1 MWLGR
6 VITLVLVLRHSN
18 ENHSKKKKMLLV
30 IFIPKANE
38 VSDVLLI
45 FNKQNAFIWKEN
57 EGSSLTM
64 TTTTTIFFLQAVKI
78 KANTVYDNNIT
89 MI

>member
-1 MWLGR
+1 
-6 VITLVLVLRHSN
+6 
-18 ENHSKKKKMLLV
+18 MLLV

-45 FNKQNAFIWKEN
+45 FNKQIAFIWKEN
-57 EGSSLTM
+57 EESSLTM
-64 TTTTTIFFLQAVKI
+64 TTTTTIFFFLQAVKI
-78 KANTVYDNNIT
+78 RANTAYDNNIT

>member
-1 MWLGR
+1 
-6 VITLVLVLRHSN
+6 
-18 ENHSKKKKMLLV
+18 MLLLIA

-45 FNKQNAFIWKEN
+45 FNKQTAFIWKEN
-57 EGSSLTM
+57 QGSSL
-64 TTTTTIFFLQAVKI
+64 TTTTIFFLQAVKI
-78 KANTVYDNNIT
+78 KPNTAYDNNIT

>member
-1 MWLGR
+1 
-6 VITLVLVLRHSN
+6 
-18 ENHSKKKKMLLV
+18 MLLV

-57 EGSSLTM
+57 EGTSLTM

>member
-1 MWLGR
+1 
-6 VITLVLVLRHSN
+6 
-18 ENHSKKKKMLLV
+18 MLLV

-45 FNKQNAFIWKEN
+45 FNKQIAFIWKEN
-57 EGSSLTM
+57 KESSLTT

-78 KANTVYDNNIT
+78 KANTAYDNNIT

>member
-1 MWLGR
+1 
-6 VITLVLVLRHSN
+6 
-18 ENHSKKKKMLLV
+18 MLLV

-45 FNKQNAFIWKEN
+45 FNKQIAFIWKEN
-57 EGSSLTM
+57 KGSSLTT
-64 TTTTTIFFLQAVKI
+64 TTTTTIFLLQALKT
-78 KANTVYDNNIT
+78 KANTAYDNNIT

>member
-1 MWLGR
+1 
-6 VITLVLVLRHSN
+6 
-18 ENHSKKKKMLLV
+18 MLLV